1 VSPMRPWQKPCFDPN
16 WKHAIESKYSILL
29 RNNTWH
35 LVPPTLGCNLIDCK
49 WLYKIK
55 CKGDGSIDIY
65 KAKLV
70 EKGFKQ
76 RYDIDYEDTF
86 NPVV

>member
-1 VSPMRPWQKPCFDPN
+1 M
-16 WKHAIESKYSILL
+16 
-29 RNNTWH
+29 
-35 LVPPTLGCNLIDCK
+35 

-65 KAKLV
+65 KARLV

-76 RYDIDYEDTF
+76 QYDIDYEDTF